1 MVDLPTPE
9 QSSNGAENGADDAN
23 SRQFVLRH
31 LYVKDISF
39 EAPNSPAIFSE
50 GRLEPEIKMNLRTSH
65 RDLGN
70 GLSEVVLHVSVHA
83 LAGQRT
89 VFLVELQQAGTF
101 LVKGFPP
108 DEART
113 IIGIACPN
121 TLFPYARESIS
132 STVQRGGFAQILLQ
146 PIDFTALYAKAQAKD
161 QDRSS
166 RPANEPAGKA

>member
-1 MVDLPTPE
+1 MVDTQTDE
-9 QSSNGAENGADDAN
+9 QRGNGAENGPDGVN
-23 SRQFVLRH
+23 PRQFALRH

-50 GRLEPEIKMNLRTSH
+50 GRVEPEIKLNLRTSH

-70 GLSEVVLHVSVHA
+70 ELTEVVLHVSVHA

-89 VFLVELQQAGTF
+89 MFLVELEQAGTF
-101 LVKGFPP
+101 QITGFSP
-108 DEART
+108 DEVRT
-113 IIGIACPN
+113 IIGISCPN

-146 PIDFTALYAKAQAKD
+146 PIDFTAVYARSLARDQAG
-161 QDRSS
+161 SGS
-166 RPANEPAGKA
+166 RASDTAGKA